1 VPLVLHGSSGVPDAS
16 LAKAILAG
24 MTKINIATQLNK
36 VFTAAVRERLAADER
51 LVDPRKY
58 AAAGRDAIA
67 AEVTRL
73 LGVLACRPGQTTT
86 RSRRGAR
93 G

>member
-1 VPLVLHGSSGVPDAS
+1 
-16 LAKAILAG
+16 
-24 MTKINIATQLNK
+24 
-36 VFTAAVRERLAADER
+36 VRERLAADER

-58 AAAGRDAIA
+58 EAAGRDAIA

-73 LGVLACRPGQTTT
+73 LGVLACRPAETAPQNL
-86 RSRRGAR
+86 RGAR